1 MKLSSLKFQLQ
12 SQRGSVMVIVL
23 MICIGLISIALYFA
37 NSMTMELRAADNRT
51 SGMAADQAIEGAAR
65 YLTTVLSYYGTNGIT
80 PTLDQYAAEAVP
92 VGNSLKPEE
101 NAHFWLIGRDLGG
114 VVVTDPHFAIF
125 DEASKL
131 NLNAEWLNADLFAT
145 NIPGITEECAE
156 AIVDWRSTND
166 TGITSLNYAQMGYL
180 PKHSEFETVGEM
192 RLLYGV
198 TTEMLEGDD
207 RNRNGVLDA
216 NEQDL
221 NGNGQI
227 DPGLLEYFTAV
238 SREPNTLSDG
248 SSLTNVNSQ
257 TNLQTVLE
265 SHLGSSR
272 ASEIIRRVF
281 NSQGGTNQQ
290 TTTQFTNLLQFYVA
304 CNSQAQMTA
313 DEFSQIYNDITA
325 TTNSFTIGR
334 VNVNTAPAAVLACL
348 PGMNT
353 DLAQQLVDYRVNNSV
368 NLDSF
373 AWIVDA
379 LGVGSPALQALAGGD
394 YITGKSYQF
403 TADVAALGPFGR
415 GYRRVRFIFD
425 TSEGTPKIIYR
436 QDLSRLGWALGRQ
449 VRETWV
455 TANTR

>member
-1 MKLSSLKFQLQ
+1 MKLSSLNFQHG
-12 SQRGSVMVIVL
+12 SQRGSVLVIVL

-37 NSMTMELRAADNRT
+37 NSMTMELRAADNRA
-51 SGMAADQAIEGAAR
+51 SGLAADQAIEGAAR

-114 VVVTDPHFAIF
+114 VVVTDPHFAIR

-145 NIPGITEECAE
+145 NIPDITVDCAE
-156 AIVDWRSTND
+156 AIIDWRSTNA
-166 TGITSLNYAQMGYL
+166 TGIASLNYAQMGYL

-192 RLLYGV
+192 RLLYGI
-198 TTEMLEGDD
+198 TPEMLEGDD
-207 RNRNGVLDA
+207 LNRNGVLDA
-216 NEQDL
+216 NEADL
-221 NGNGQI
+221 NGNGQA
-227 DPGLLEYFTAV
+227 DPGLLEYFTTF
-238 SREPNTLSDG
+238 SREPNTLNDG
-248 SSLTNVNSQ
+248 SSLTNVNSR
-257 TNLQTVLE
+257 TNLQVVLE

-272 ASEIIRRVF
+272 ASEIVQRIF
-281 NSQGGTNQQ
+281 NSQGGNNGLP
-290 TTTQFTNLLQFYVA
+290 TTQFTNLLQFFLA
-304 CNSQAQMTA
+304 CNSQAQMTS
-313 DEFSQIYNDITA
+313 DEFSQIYHDITA

-334 VNVNTAPAAVLACL
+334 VNVNTASAAVLACL
-348 PGMNT
+348 PGMNM
-353 DLAQQLVDYRVNNSV
+353 DLAQQLVTYRVNNAV
-368 NLDSF
+368 DLNSF

-379 LGVGSPALQALAGGD
+379 LGAGSPALQALAGGD
-394 YITGKSYQF
+394 FITGKAYQF
-403 TADVAALGPFGR
+403 TVDVAALGPFGR

>member
-1 MKLSSLKFQLQ
+1 MKLSPMNFRHR
-12 SQRGSVMVIVL
+12 SQRGSVLVIVL

-114 VVVTDPHFAIF
+114 LVVTDPHFAIR

-145 NIPGITEECAE
+145 NIPDITVECAE
-156 AIVDWRSTND
+156 AIIDWRSTND
-166 TGITSLNYAQMGYL
+166 TGAASLNYAQLGYL

-192 RLLYGV
+192 RLLYGM
-198 TTEMLEGDD
+198 TPEILEGDD
-207 RNRNGVLDA
+207 LNQNGVLDA
-216 NEQDL
+216 NEADL
-221 NGNGQI
+221 NGNGRV
-227 DPGLLEYFTAV
+227 DPGLLEYFTTF
-238 SREPNTLSDG
+238 SREPNTLGDG
-248 SSLTNVNSQ
+248 SSLTNVNNQ
-257 TNLQTVLE
+257 TNLQAVLE

-272 ASEIIRRVF
+272 ATEIIRRVF
-281 NSQGGTNQQ
+281 DSSAGTNTQ
-290 TTTQFTNLLQFYVA
+290 TTTQFTNLLQFYLA

-334 VNVNTAPAAVLACL
+334 VNVNTASAAVLACL
-348 PGMNT
+348 
-353 DLAQQLVDYRVNNSV
+353 
-368 NLDSF
+368 
-373 AWIVDA
+373 
-379 LGVGSPALQALAGGD
+379 
-394 YITGKSYQF
+394 
-403 TADVAALGPFGR
+403 
-415 GYRRVRFIFD
+415 
-425 TSEGTPKIIYR
+425 
-436 QDLSRLGWALGRQ
+436 
-449 VRETWV
+449 
-455 TANTR
+455 

>member
-1 MKLSSLKFQLQ
+1 
-12 SQRGSVMVIVL
+12 V
-23 MICIGLISIALYFA
+23 
-37 NSMTMELRAADNRT
+37 
-51 SGMAADQAIEGAAR
+51 
-65 YLTTVLSYYGTNGIT
+65 
-80 PTLDQYAAEAVP
+80 
-92 VGNSLKPEE
+92 
-101 NAHFWLIGRDLGG
+101 
-114 VVVTDPHFAIF
+114 
-125 DEASKL
+125 
-131 NLNAEWLNADLFAT
+131 
-145 NIPGITEECAE
+145 
-156 AIVDWRSTND
+156 
-166 TGITSLNYAQMGYL
+166 
-180 PKHSEFETVGEM
+180 
-192 RLLYGV
+192 
-198 TTEMLEGDD
+198 
-207 RNRNGVLDA
+207 
-216 NEQDL
+216 
-221 NGNGQI
+221 
-227 DPGLLEYFTAV
+227 
-238 SREPNTLSDG
+238 
-248 SSLTNVNSQ
+248 
-257 TNLQTVLE
+257 
-265 SHLGSSR
+265 
-272 ASEIIRRVF
+272 
-281 NSQGGTNQQ
+281 
-290 TTTQFTNLLQFYVA
+290 QFTNLLQFYVA